1 MPVEGLTIR
10 SWQFRLP
17 KRGERAED
25 NEDAADADPARG
37 RFAIADGAAGSS
49 FSALWAR
56 MLVEEF
62 VHSPKTQPRPW
73 ADWLPAVQKRW
84 SVAVG
89 HRRSNAPTPWFLAD
103 RIQQGAF
110 AAFLGVALDEVST
123 WRGGKRKRWRA
134 LAIGDSCLFQIR
146 DGKLLSA
153 VPVARAKDFGNTP
166 WLVGSRSLPERTVSK
181 QGAIWKGDWQ
191 GNDRLWLMTDALAQW
206 FLQQNEAGKK
216 PWKEMDA
223 LLWAVDP
230 KAAFTAWIDGLRDK
244 KRIRNDDVTLLAVC
258 L

>member
-1 MPVEGLTIR
+1 MPVDGLTIR

-17 KRGERAED
+17 KRGEKVED
-25 NEDAADADPARG
+25 YEDAADADAARG

-62 VHSPKTQPRPW
+62 VQGSKSQPRPW

-89 HRRSNAPTPWFLAD
+89 HRQSNAPTPWFLAD

-110 AAFLGVALDEVST
+110 AAFLGLVLDEVST

-146 DGKLLSA
+146 DGQVVKA
-153 VPVARAKDFGNTP
+153 VPVARSKDFGNTP
-166 WLVGSRSLPERTVSK
+166 WLVGSRALPAKTLSK
-181 QGAIWKGDWQ
+181 QGVLYKGDWQ
-191 GNDRLWLMTDALAQW
+191 SQDKLWLMTDALAQW
-206 FLQQNEAGKK
+206 FLQQSEGGRK
-216 PWKEMDA
+216 PWKDMDA
-223 LLWAVDP
+223 LLWAPDP
-230 KAAFTAWIDGLRDK
+230 KAAFKNWINELRDQK
-244 KRIRNDDVTLLAVC
+244 HIRNDDVTLLAVC